1 MPLCG
6 SLARCTLNIVTFGKR
21 LFGSHVRFVTRNGN
35 NNAFVPPTPKR
46 EEVGNAPRTFTDK
59 LVKNCASAVEILTV
73 AFINMALLD
82 GYQRKRLI
90 QLWEEENHQDDNYVY
105 SNVAKRAKQ
114 EGITAT
120 RQAVRYLIKKF
131 KEGGTVETRQAKY
144 RLIFG
149 ESANSVDKQSPTQPE
164 DNDSSPGGTDS
175 TRKELFR
182 PQMSANV
189 SPGDATATVI
199 LATRLDLLQS
209 DVASLK
215 VDLLGLKETVRDLQT
230 KFNTMVAKLTLAQS
244 LQAAAELPKD
254 TMHPVVSEAMEIHPQ
269 SEVSIVDQLQQAEG
283 EVLTVD
289 QHQTVVSSEAPAHT
303 IEATS
308 EEPVNE
314 VQLTTSGREGGG
326 EAFSSQQFSTDAA
339 AVLAGLHSMTS
350 LTTPLPGQPIVSNIE
365 SVVTS
370 ETTNKFAIPR
380 EVLEVALDECRSRT
394 SLSTSLVRLLFTPEE
409 RLTSNCRGVGKNQLD
424 PQRIQAVMDT
434 CMAVFPPQADE
445 TPKSVRAKI
454 RTAVDSSN
462 RALRIKHRRSME
474 PMQMHEVIPQD
485 ATEEVV
491 EVHEQTETVVDNT
504 GQTHELHFQL
514 PVSTQ

>member
-1 MPLCG
+1 M
-6 SLARCTLNIVTFGKR
+6 
-21 LFGSHVRFVTRNGN
+21 
-35 NNAFVPPTPKR
+35 
-46 EEVGNAPRTFTDK
+46 
-59 LVKNCASAVEILTV
+59 
-73 AFINMALLD
+73 NMALLD

-144 RLIFG
+144 RLLFG
-149 ESANSVDKQSPTQPE
+149 ESANSIGAESPTHSSVEQE
-164 DNDSSPGGTDS
+164 SSPGGS
-175 TRKELFR
+175 ESVRKDLFR
-182 PQMSANV
+182 PQMGSAV
-189 SPGDATATVI
+189 SPGNTGEATATVI
-199 LATRLDLLQS
+199 LATRLDLLQN

-230 KFNTMVAKLTLAQS
+230 KFNTMVAKLTLAQN
-244 LQAAAELPKD
+244 LQAAAEMPKD
-254 TMHPVVSEAMEIHPQ
+254 TLHPVVSEAMEIHTQ
-269 SEVSIVDQLQQAEG
+269 AEVSIVEQLQQAGG
-283 EVLTVD
+283 EVLTVE
-289 QHQTVVSSEAPAHT
+289 QHQSVVTSDAPAHT

-314 VQLTTSGREGGG
+314 VQLTTSGGESCG
-326 EAFSSQQFSTDAA
+326 EAYQHQQFNTDAA

-350 LTTPLPGQPIVSNIE
+350 LVASQAGQPIVSNIE

-370 ETTNKFAIPR
+370 ESAGKYAIPR

-394 SLSTSLVRLLFTPEE
+394 SMSTSLVRLLFTPEE

-424 PQRIQAVMDT
+424 PHRIQAIMDA

-462 RALRIKHRRSME
+462 RALRIKHRRALE
-474 PMQMHEVIPQD
+474 PMQMQEVIAQD

-491 EVHEQTETVVDNT
+491 EVHEQSETVVDNS

-514 PVSTQ
+514 PVSTH

>member
-1 MPLCG
+1 M
-6 SLARCTLNIVTFGKR
+6 
-21 LFGSHVRFVTRNGN
+21 
-35 NNAFVPPTPKR
+35 
-46 EEVGNAPRTFTDK
+46 
-59 LVKNCASAVEILTV
+59 
-73 AFINMALLD
+73 NMALLD

-144 RLIFG
+144 RLLFG
-149 ESANSVDKQSPTQPE
+149 ESANSVGTESPTHSVEQE
-164 DNDSSPGGTDS
+164 ASPGGS
-175 TRKELFR
+175 ENVRKELFR
-182 PQMSANV
+182 PQMGSAV
-189 SPGDATATVI
+189 SPGNTGDATATVI
-199 LATRLDLLQS
+199 LATRLDLLQN

-230 KFNTMVAKLTLAQS
+230 KFNTMVAKLTLAQN
-244 LQAAAELPKD
+244 LQAAAEMPKD
-254 TMHPVVSEAMEIHPQ
+254 SIHPVVSEAMEIHTQ
-269 SEVSIVDQLQQAEG
+269 AEVSIVDQLQQAEG
-283 EVLTVD
+283 EVLTVE
-289 QHQTVVSSEAPAHT
+289 QQQAVVTTSDAPAHT

-314 VQLTTSGREGGG
+314 VQLTTSGG
-326 EAFSSQQFSTDAA
+326 ESTGEVYQHQQFNTDAA

-350 LTTPLPGQPIVSNIE
+350 LVASQAGQPIVSNIE

-370 ETTNKFAIPR
+370 ENTGKYAIPR

-394 SLSTSLVRLLFTPEE
+394 SMSTSLVRLLFTPEE

-424 PQRIQAVMDT
+424 PQRIQAIMDA

-462 RALRIKHRRSME
+462 RALRIKHRRALE
-474 PMQMHEVIPQD
+474 PMQLQEVIPQET
-485 ATEEVV
+485 TEEVV
-491 EVHEQTETVVDNT
+491 EVHEQSETVVDNS

>member
-1 MPLCG
+1 M
-6 SLARCTLNIVTFGKR
+6 
-21 LFGSHVRFVTRNGN
+21 
-35 NNAFVPPTPKR
+35 
-46 EEVGNAPRTFTDK
+46 
-59 LVKNCASAVEILTV
+59 
-73 AFINMALLD
+73 NMALLD

-144 RLIFG
+144 RLLFG
-149 ESANSVDKQSPTQPE
+149 ESANSVTAENSTHSGEQETP
-164 DNDSSPGGTDS
+164 PGGSDS
-175 TRKELFR
+175 ARKDLFR
-182 PQMSANV
+182 PQMGTAV
-189 SPGDATATVI
+189 SPGNTGDATATVI

-230 KFNTMVAKLTLAQS
+230 KFNTMVAKLTLAQN
-244 LQAAAELPKD
+244 LQAAAAELPKG
-254 TMHPVVSEAMEIHPQ
+254 TMHPVVSEAMEMHTQ
-269 SEVSIVDQLQQAEG
+269 SEVSIVEQLQQAEG
-283 EVLTVD
+283 EVLTVE
-289 QHQTVVSSEAPAHT
+289 QHQAVVSSEAPAHT
-303 IEATS
+303 IETTS

-314 VQLTTSGREGGG
+314 VQLTTNGREGGG
-326 EAFSSQQFSTDAA
+326 EAFQSQQFNTDAA

-350 LTTPLPGQPIVSNIE
+350 LTSSLPGQPIVSNIE

-370 ETTNKFAIPR
+370 ETPNKYAIPR

-424 PQRIQAVMDT
+424 PHRIQAIMDT

-462 RALRIKHRRSME
+462 RALRIKHRRSLE
-474 PMQMHEVIPQD
+474 PMQMHEVIPQE

-491 EVHEQTETVVDNT
+491 EVHEQSETVVDNS